1 MAQQTPVDLNQTEP
15 NTLSAVADQERAK
28 LIPKNDYNK
37 VGNEYS
43 SVNKDA
49 MADGDSL
56 GRGTGTFLDVY
67 NTAAGTIEDVVE
79 RKNKRVDQGRADDVG
94 IGDGEAPVVVNDG
107 SEEAGHI
114 AGGFLELV
122 GIAENSAAE
131 LVLGGEAMVEFADV
145 LVVVILLLTGEGE
158 ERAAGVREG
167 DEGLEKLLRGL
178 IEAAGGDDVAG
189 EGAAEGIG

>member
-43 SVNKDA
+43 AVNKDA
-49 MADGDSL
+49 VADGDSL

-79 RKNKRVDQGRADDVG
+79 RKNEIK
-94 IGDGEAPVVVNDG
+94 INK
-107 SEEAGHI
+107 
-114 AGGFLELV
+114 F
-122 GIAENSAAE
+122 NSSK
-131 LVLGGEAMVEFADV
+131 VYPNF
-145 LVVVILLLTGEGE
+145 
-158 ERAAGVREG
+158 
-167 DEGLEKLLRGL
+167 
-178 IEAAGGDDVAG
+178 
-189 EGAAEGIG
+189 